1 MIKLKKYLIYSWI
14 ALAIPFVSCEQKG
27 NKSRKLITKVIEEP
41 SIYFGIVDSGYTIK
55 SGVVAAGENITQ
67 LLQNQGLN
75 PVTIDEIIS
84 KAKDVFDLTMIH
96 QGQNYH
102 SFFSK
107 KDSLCYFVYEIN
119 KIDYL
124 RVRMSDR
131 VTEKL
136 THKVSVDTVL
146 VEGTITS
153 SLWKN
158 MNEKGFDVNLA
169 LKMSDIFAWTID
181 FYGIE
186 AGDSY
191 SIYYERKRI
200 DTTYIGFGEIIALR
214 FTHAGKAYR
223 GFQCESEG
231 KIDYFDEMGKSL
243 KRAFLKAPLQFSRI
257 SSKFSNS
264 RMHPVLKIRRPH
276 HGVDYAAST
285 GTPVMSIGNG
295 TVTFAAY
302 KGGYGKRVEIKHSNN
317 YSSGYAHLSRIAPE
331 VKKGSSVRQGQ
342 IIGYVGSTGLSSGP
356 HLDFR
361 VYQGK
366 TAIDPLKLIS
376 PPANP
381 VEASKMDDFMERV
394 SILQGV
400 IK

>member
-1 MIKLKKYLIYSWI
+1 MTNLKKYLVYSWI
-14 ALAIPFVSCEQKG
+14 ALAITFFSCEQSG
-27 NKSRKLITKVIEEP
+27 NKSRKNSTKVIEEP

-75 PVTIDEIIS
+75 PVAIDEIIS

-136 THKVSVDTVL
+136 MHKVIVDTVL

-231 KIDYFDEMGKSL
+231 KLDYFDEMGKSL

-276 HGVDYAAST
+276 HGVDYAASS

-295 TVTFAAY
+295 TVIFAAY

-331 VKKGSSVRQGQ
+331 AKRGASIRQGQ

-381 VEASKMDDFMERV
+381 VEASKLSDFMERV